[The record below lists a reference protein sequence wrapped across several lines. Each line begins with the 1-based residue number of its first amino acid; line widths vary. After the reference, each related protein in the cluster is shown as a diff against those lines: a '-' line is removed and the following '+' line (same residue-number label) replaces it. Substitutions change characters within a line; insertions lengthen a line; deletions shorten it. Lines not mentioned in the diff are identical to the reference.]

1 MARPLRIEYPG
12 AFYHVMNRGQSRR
25 NVFMEDEGRQSF
37 LGLLGDIA
45 RLWEVEIFAYCLM
58 DNHYHLLLS
67 TPAGVLSRPMRH
79 LDGIYTQKF
88 NRVHHRDGALFRGR
102 YKAIL
107 IDAEE
112 YFLSVVRYIHHNPL
126 KAGVVSDI
134 DRYRWSSHWEYLHKK
149 ECPEWLDTRSV
160 LSRFGGLKEYQR
172 FMHDEIEEEIEEFYR
187 GLYHKPVLGSKEF
200 IGRVKQRLGDKARV
214 EQEKPESR
222 RLFGLDLEEIVE
234 ATAREYGKGV
244 AELKRRKGGGQNEAR
259 MVAIY
264 LGRQLGGHRHEEIG
278 KMVGLRKTS
287 SVSSAYLLMKERVAK
302 EKQLLRRVR
311 RIEESLIN
319 SKKRT

>member
-1 MARPLRIEYPG
+1 MARPLRIEYPD
-12 AFYHVMNRGQSRR
+12 AYYHVMNRGQSRR
-25 NVFMEDEGRQSF
+25 NIFLEDKGRQSF
-37 LGLLGDIA
+37 LDLLADIV
-45 RLWEVEIFAYCLM
+45 RLWKVEIFAYCLM

-67 TPAGVLSRPMRH
+67 TPAGGLSRSMRH

-88 NRVHHRDGALFRGR
+88 NRVHHRDGPLFRGR

-112 YFLSVVRYIHHNPL
+112 YFLSVVRYIHKNPL
-126 KAGVVSDI
+126 GAGVVSDI
-134 DRYRWSSHWEYLHKK
+134 DRYRWSSHWGYLNKK
-149 ECPEWLDTRSV
+149 QCPDWLDTRPV
-160 LSRFGGLKEYQR
+160 VSRFGGLKDYQR

-187 GLYHKPVLGSKEF
+187 GRYQNPILGSKEF
-200 IGRVKQRLGDKARV
+200 SGKVKARLGDRARV
-214 EQEKPESR
+214 EEEKPQSR
-222 RLFGLDLEEIVE
+222 RLFGLDLQEIVK

-244 AELKRRKGGGQNEAR
+244 EELKRRKRGAENEAR

-278 KMVGLRKTS
+278 KMVGLDKTS

-302 EKQLLRRVR
+302 EKELLRRVR
-311 RIEESLIN
+311 RIEESVVK